1 MRQIMLIRWLLPP
14 LKTMAQ
20 SWRGVTHILE
30 AKKHPLIV
38 VIPRFIQ
45 MDLPLPPLKLMA
57 QFRHGVA

>member
-1 MRQIMLIRWLLPP
+1 MPP
-14 LKTMAQ
+14 LKPMAQ

-38 VIPRFIQ
+38 VIPKFIQ
-45 MDLPLPPLKLMA
+45 MDLPLPPLKLTA